1 MLLVF
6 IGPPG
11 AGKGTQS
18 LRLCETFNIPH
29 LSTGN
34 ILRNAKADGT
44 ELGKIVGPIMDA
56 GGLVSDELMNQVVAD
71 RIAQNDC
78 RSGFLLDGY
87 PRSIPQAHS
96 LDHMLASRKQRL
108 LAVIELH
115 VPIAELERRLINR
128 FSELDD
134 PRPEDQPE
142 AIPNRLKL
150 YEQVT
155 RPLLDYYAAKKILVK
170 VDGLGTPDEVFQRIE
185 MGVKKLKP

>member
-18 LRLCETFNIPH
+18 LRLCKTFKILH

-71 RIAQNDC
+71 RIARDDC

-96 LDHMLASRKQRL
+96 LDNMLADRKQKL

-155 RPLLDYYAAKKILVK
+155 RPLLDYYTAKKILVR
-170 VDGLGTPDEVFQRIE
+170 VDGLGSPDDVFNRIE
-185 MGVKKLKP
+185 TGIKKLKS

>member
-1 MLLVF
+1 
-6 IGPPG
+6 
-11 AGKGTQS
+11 
-18 LRLCETFNIPH
+18 
-29 LSTGN
+29 
-34 ILRNAKADGT
+34 
-44 ELGKIVGPIMDA
+44 MDA

-71 RIAQNDC
+71 RIARDDC

-96 LDHMLASRKQRL
+96 LDNMLADRKQKL

-155 RPLLDYYAAKKILVK
+155 RPLLDYYSAKKILVR
-170 VDGLGTPDEVFQRIE
+170 VDGLGSPDDVFNRIE
-185 MGVKKLKP
+185 TGIKKLKS

>member
-18 LRLCETFNIPH
+18 LRLCKTFKILH

-71 RIAQNDC
+71 RIARDDC

-96 LDHMLASRKQRL
+96 LDNMLADRKQKL

-155 RPLLDYYAAKKILVK
+155 RPLLDYYTARKILVR
-170 VDGLGTPDEVFQRIE
+170 VDGLGSPDDVFNRIE
-185 MGVKKLKP
+185 TGIKKLKS

>member
-18 LRLCETFNIPH
+18 IRLCETFKIPH

-71 RIAQNDC
+71 RIARDDC

-96 LDHMLASRKQRL
+96 LDNMLADRKQKL

-155 RPLLDYYAAKKILVK
+155 RPLLDYYSAKKILVR
-170 VDGLGTPDEVFQRIE
+170 VDGLGSPDDVFNRIE
-185 MGVKKLKP
+185 TGIKKLKS

>member
-18 LRLCETFNIPH
+18 LRLCKTFKILH

-71 RIAQNDC
+71 RIARDDC

-96 LDHMLASRKQRL
+96 LDNMLADRKQKL

-155 RPLLDYYAAKKILVK
+155 RPLLDYYSAKKILVR
-170 VDGLGTPDEVFQRIE
+170 VDGLGSPDDVFNRIE
-185 MGVKKLKP
+185 TGIKKLKS